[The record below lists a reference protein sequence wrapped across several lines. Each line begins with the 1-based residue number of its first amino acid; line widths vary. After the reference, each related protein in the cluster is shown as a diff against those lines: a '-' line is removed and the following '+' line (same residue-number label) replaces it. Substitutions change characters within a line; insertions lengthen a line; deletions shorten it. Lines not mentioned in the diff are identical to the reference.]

1 MVILKRPDRLVIPFF
16 FMWFAWLVL
25 VGGSVPGLAADSE
38 MQLVREVKALFGGVD
53 TDLHPKSGFT
63 RIRSKSGTPIMEKV
77 RRMWDDLSEETQEA
91 LRPYLM
97 RPDDEYG
104 SDHGAV
110 FKASDVID
118 LYMVRVDG
126 RDHVGAGLGI
136 PRFLIHYTV
145 TTDSPNAVSL
155 TPDAA
160 GNLNMDG
167 VVIPD
172 YVADVADVLA
182 DVYGFFD
189 DIFSDNDFQ
198 MVKPNEIATN
208 NVVFSDGESRPS
220 NGYAPVHGAGGDLV
234 GGVDVGALYDV
245 YLVDLNTYGM
255 NVSASLEDQEAHN
268 PDREYTSYIVM
279 DNDYGNYYV
288 SAGDAIKVTAA
299 HEFFHAVQRAYD
311 PYAEMWFMESSS
323 VWLEDELHDDVNDYL
338 QYLDSW
344 FDAPYKSLATSDN
357 WHEYGSVMWS
367 KFLSENYTSQTQ
379 LDAID
384 ANGGLTAA
392 EKEIEKGKERA
403 RAILQVWREMDEG
416 YAVFSAVDD
425 VLKNESDGAGTA
437 YGSTAAAAIREFWIW
452 NYFTGSNN
460 PVSTATETYY
470 MDDDSDD
477 TGHVAAYPAVT
488 INRSV
493 SDYPLV
499 TITPTTN
506 LPRSFSTNYLEFVA
520 NSSVPRDL
528 VIDFDGADGINW
540 EVALIKVKSDGSV
553 ETDSTIVLDTSD
565 KDGAV
570 TIQSFGLG
578 QTYEKVIMLPINIPT
593 NLSSFSTLSSGKYT
607 YSTTVGYPKLDKGE
621 VTSVYNYPN
630 PTTTGTTTI
639 HYNLVR
645 TTDVSVLVTDVTGKL
660 IKVLVDGQEQDAG
673 DNPQLVEWDGENE
686 RGYEVANG
694 VYFYK
699 IRVVSPTGTD
709 DTVKSGRVVILR

>member
-1 MVILKRPDRLVIPFF
+1 MVIFKRPDRLVIQFF

-25 VGGSVPGLAADSE
+25 VGGPVPGLAADSE
-38 MQLVREVKALFGGVD
+38 EHLIREVKSLFGGSD
-53 TDLHPKSGFT
+53 ADLRTKSV
-63 RIRSKSGTPIMEKV
+63 RSPRLVKSGTPVMEKV
-77 RRMWDDLSEETQEA
+77 RRMWDDLSDETQDA
-91 LRPYLM
+91 LRPYLL
-97 RPDDEYG
+97 RPDDEFG
-104 SDHGAV
+104 SDNGV
-110 FKASDVID
+110 TFKATDDID
-118 LYMVRVDG
+118 LYIVRVDG
-126 RDHVGAGLGI
+126 RNHVGAGLGT

-172 YVADVADVLA
+172 YVADVADAMA
-182 DVYGFFD
+182 DTYGFFNN
-189 DIFSDNDFQ
+189 IFGDAAFQ
-198 MVKPNEIATN
+198 TVKPTKITAG
-208 NVVFSDGESRPS
+208 NVVISDGDSRPS

-255 NVSASLEDQEAHN
+255 NVSASLEDQEEHN
-268 PDREYTSYIVM
+268 TDREYTSYVVM

-288 SAGDAIKVTAA
+288 SAGNAVKVTAA

-323 VWLEDELHDDVNDYL
+323 VWLEDELYDDVNDYV
-338 QYLDSW
+338 QYLTSW
-344 FDAPYKSLATSDN
+344 FDVPYKSLATSDN
-357 WHEYGSVMWS
+357 WHEYGSAIWS
-367 KFLSENYTSQTQ
+367 KFLSEKYTP
-379 LDAID
+379 
-384 ANGGLTAA
+384 AA
-392 EKEIEKGKERA
+392 SMTDGDERA
-403 RAILQVWREMDEG
+403 RVILQVWREMDEG
-416 YAVFSAVDD
+416 DAVFTAVDD
-425 VLKNESDGAGTA
+425 VLKNGSDGAGTR
-437 YGSTAAAAIREFWIW
+437 YESTAAAAVREFWIW

-493 SDYPLV
+493 TDYPLV
-499 TITPTTN
+499 TVTPTTN
-506 LPRSFSTNYLEFVA
+506 LPRSFGTNYLEFVA
-520 NSSVPRDL
+520 NSTVPRDL

-540 EVALIKVKSDGSV
+540 EVALIKIKSDGSV
-553 ETDSTIVLDTSD
+553 EIDNSIPLDTSD
-565 KDGAV
+565 KDGEV

-593 NLSSFSTLSSGKYT
+593 NLSSVSTLSSGKYT

-621 VTSVYNYPN
+621 VTAVYNYPN
-630 PTTTGTTTI
+630 PTTTGMTTI